1 MCLVVSVCVHW
12 DVLRSTNSN
21 NFTVH
26 LRQVM
31 QWTALCVTFALLTT
45 GISAASVADHVD
57 VELKAKTPAEDRTL
71 LVFLYLPQFL
81 SFATSIVKYLVG

>member
-1 MCLVVSVCVHW
+1 
-12 DVLRSTNSN
+12 
-21 NFTVH
+21 
-26 LRQVM
+26 M
-31 QWTALCVTFALLTT
+31 QWTALCVTILALLTS
-45 GISAASVADHVD
+45 GISAASVADHVDPD